1 MSVTISTPSRLHF
14 GLLRFEQAEGPSFG
28 GLGMMI
34 AEPRCTVRMSASH
47 EWHASGPDA
56 NRAVVS
62 AKRALDFIATQVA
75 AGQRP
80 AGAAHQTPQAF
91 QIEILESIPAHHGL
105 GSGTQLALAVAAG
118 VRIACG
124 APTADVEQLAAM
136 GGRGR
141 RSAVGCH
148 GFLHGGL
155 LYELGSYPDE
165 PLGRLAKRVEVPG
178 AWRVLLVTASQSA
191 GLSGEHERSAFDQL
205 PLVPESTTARL
216 EQLAESAILP
226 AAERDDVEV
235 FGEALFEYGCLAGE
249 CFASVQGGPYASAE
263 IAACVEALRGL
274 GARGVGQS
282 SWGPTVFAVVE
293 DQSRAEQLVAKMHA
307 IPTWRDH
314 AMRITSPDNH
324 GATIGSSQFS
334 PRSVTGG

>member
-34 AEPRCTVRMSASH
+34 AEPRCTVRISASH
-47 EWHASGPDA
+47 EWLASGPDA
-56 NRAVVS
+56 HRAITS
-62 AKRALDFIATQVA
+62 AKKALDFIATQEA

-80 AGAAHQTPQAF
+80 AGAAQETPPALA
-91 QIEILESIPAHHGL
+91 IEIIEAIPPHHGL
-105 GSGTQLALAVAAG
+105 GSGTQLALAIASV
-118 VRIACG
+118 VRSLCG
-124 APTADVEQLAAM
+124 LPEASAEELAAM
-136 GGRGR
+136 VGRGR
-141 RSAVGCH
+141 RSAIGCH
-148 GFLHGGL
+148 GFLRGGL

-165 PLGRLAKRVEVPG
+165 PLGRLAKRVEVPA

-205 PLVPESTTARL
+205 PPIPESTAARL
-216 EQLAESAILP
+216 EQLAALALLP
-226 AAERDDVEV
+226 AAERDDIEA

-293 DQSRAEQLVAKMHA
+293 DLSRAEQLVAQMRA
-307 IPTWRDH
+307 IPTWHDH

-324 GATIGSSQFS
+324 GAHAATPI
-334 PRSVTGG
+334 